1 MTGKIKI
8 GVIGA
13 AGFIGEVHT
22 RAAFEIPNA
31 KLVAIADINE
41 ERGKEVAKKYNT
53 KWYKDYNDMLKKED
67 IDAVIIATPDDLHLD
82 PAIAAAE
89 AGKHMLIEKPLA
101 TNVKDAE
108 EIIKYAKKNGVKLM
122 VGHTLRFFPEYV
134 AIKEMIERGE
144 IGEIIQIWT
153 RRNSRVD
160 RARRLKGRVSSV
172 FFFGI
177 HDIDFIRWCVNDE
190 IKRVYAVANKKLLK
204 EINVEDTILAL
215 LKFKNGCIA
224 SLENCWVL
232 PQAYPTWCDA
242 RIEIVGT
249 KSAIFLNMMEQG
261 LMIYNENI
269 RQYIPST
276 IHKKF
281 ISPIL
286 YEDEHFINCLIN
298 NEEFIVT
305 GEDGLI
311 AVKIAEAIHKSINN
325 EEVIIL

>member
-1 MTGKIKI
+1 MIKKIKLGI
-8 GVIGA
+8 IGA

-22 RAAFEIPNA
+22 KAVFEISTA
-31 KLVAIADINE
+31 ELTAIADINE
-41 ERGKEVAKKYNT
+41 ERGKEIAKKYNT

-67 IDAVIIATPDDLHLD
+67 IDAVIIATPEHLHLE

-134 AIKEMIERGE
+134 AIKEMIEKGE
-144 IGEIIQIWT
+144 VGEIIQVWA

-160 RARRLKGRVSSV
+160 RAKRLKGRVSSV

-177 HDIDFIRWCVNDE
+177 HDIDFIRWCVSDE
-190 IKRVYAVANKKLLK
+190 VEKAYAIANKKLLK

-215 LKFKNGCIA
+215 LKFKNGCVA
-224 SLENCWVL
+224 ALENCWVL
-232 PQAYPTWCDA
+232 PQTYPTWCDA
-242 RIEIVGT
+242 RIEVVGT
-249 KSAIFLNMMEQG
+249 KSTISLNMMNQG
-261 LMIYNENI
+261 LMIYGENI
-269 RQYIPST
+269 RQYVPST

-281 ISPIL
+281 ISPIF

-298 NEEFIVT
+298 DEEFIVT
-305 GEDGLI
+305 GEDGLA
-311 AVKIAEAIHKSINN
+311 AVKIAEAIHKSINSG
-325 EEVIIL
+325 EVITL